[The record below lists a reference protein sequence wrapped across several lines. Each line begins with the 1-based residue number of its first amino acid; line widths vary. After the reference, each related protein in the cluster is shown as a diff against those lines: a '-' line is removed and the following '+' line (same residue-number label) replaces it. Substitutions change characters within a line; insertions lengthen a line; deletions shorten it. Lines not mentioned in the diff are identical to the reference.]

1 VGGGYGS
8 RETRAGAETRKNTRA
23 GGAELE
29 LLEENNTIE
38 ISYFLTVLFYESIF
52 RYRSIWW

>member
-8 RETRAGAETRKNTRA
+8 RETRAGVETRKNTRV

-52 RYRSIWW
+52 RYRSI